1 MCVILNVKII
11 FDGRLT
17 EPPSSVHCFRDVTLY
32 ASCFVKANVLVECEN
47 KMKDSYYHWLK
58 AYGAYDFIDEIVEID
73 QEIGIKIGLTNGS
86 LKLQKI
92 TAENLNIII
101 SFLNKFKR

>member
-1 MCVILNVKII
+1 M
-11 FDGRLT
+11 
-17 EPPSSVHCFRDVTLY
+17 
-32 ASCFVKANVLVECEN
+32 VECEN

-58 AYGAYDFIDEIVEID
+58 AYGAYDFVDEIIEID

-101 SFLNKFKR
+101 SFLNKFKH

>member
-1 MCVILNVKII
+1 MKII

-17 EPPSSVHCFRDVTLY
+17 EPPSSVHCFRDASLY
-32 ASCFVKANVLVECEN
+32 ASCFIKANVLVECES

-58 AYGAYDFIDEIVEID
+58 KYGAYDFVDEIVGTDE
-73 QEIGIKIGLTNGS
+73 EIGIKIGLRDGS
-86 LKLQKI
+86 LALQKI

-101 SFLNKFKR
+101 NFLNKFKH